1 MALLL
6 RALTAVAGRP
16 EQIPRP
22 LLEQFPEL
30 SGARYRRGG
39 ILPRLGG
46 WCLGCAS
53 VAGITLG
60 RTIWLGTRAT
70 PSAELLLHEIR
81 HVHQFQAVRAFPLRY
96 LLETLR
102 RGYHHNRFEVD
113 ARRFAFERTRPH
125 PEVTSS
131 EGVPTWSSTPPPP
144 S

>member
-6 RALTAVAGRP
+6 RAVTAVTGRP
-16 EQIPRP
+16 EQIPRQ
-22 LLEQFPEL
+22 LLDQFPEL

-39 ILPRLGG
+39 IFPRLGG

-60 RTIWLGTRAT
+60 RTIWLGTRAV

-81 HVHQFQAVRAFPLRY
+81 HVHQFQVVRAFPLRY

-113 ARRFAFERTRPH
+113 ARRFAFERSRIHT
-125 PEVTSS
+125 EDTSS
-131 EGVPTWSSTPPPP
+131 EGV
-144 S
+144 